1 MPAVD
6 FYYVS
11 MCSVEKFI
19 SGHNTHEQGQSP
31 EYVAT
36 IAPTKLVK
44 GGKISTTI
52 IFSQNK
58 KKGVWGGG
66 CASPPPI
73 YIPPPLL
80 VKKRGLQIILLGKSG
95 NS

>member
-58 KKGVWGGG
+58 KKGVCGGG
-66 CASPPPI
+66 GMRFPSP
-73 YIPPPLL
+73 YIHPSAP
-80 VKKRGLQIILLGKSG
+80 SG
-95 NS
+95 EEKGVANNSFGEEW